1 MQQPVS
7 VNRVQVMCGA
17 NRVKKCV
24 DLAERRF
31 L

>member
-7 VNRVQVMCGA
+7 VNRVQTMCGA
-17 NRVKKCV
+17 NRVKKC
-24 DLAERRF
+24 DGLKERRF